1 MLKNSTPRVEVNTED
16 SAVRIQRKSTAQRVV
31 DYFGVSLLD
40 FSLLCFLDEAASS
53 SVRDD
58 LGPANRALYAP
69 IHDIADLDGWPNRVR
84 DCIYPSDPYG
94 GRSRII
100 DNLVYLRGST
110 CVDEV
115 ALTMSLA
122 HELQHAIQHSKAR
135 EMWAVNSLVANDLS
149 RETIQNLGLEWADIP
164 IEVEARIVSKRVAEC
179 FFGEPR
185 VREFIDKHIAQP
197 ATEGDRKDWQFIRTL
212 MPSMAVELTSETQR
226 LLNRIRDYRSELE
239 ASLEEKRQNPD
250 YADIDLD
257 AFFIPPRIA

>member
-1 MLKNSTPRVEVNTED
+1 
-16 SAVRIQRKSTAQRVV
+16 
-31 DYFGVSLLD
+31 
-40 FSLLCFLDEAASS
+40 
-53 SVRDD
+53 
-58 LGPANRALYAP
+58 
-69 IHDIADLDGWPNRVR
+69 
-84 DCIYPSDPYG
+84 
-94 GRSRII
+94 
-100 DNLVYLRGST
+100 
-110 CVDEV
+110 
-115 ALTMSLA
+115 MSLA